1 MSATNPPQRAIKL
14 FSKGLEFHQL
24 NALDDAA
31 RCYQNAL
38 EMHGSFFDAQHLL
51 GVIAAQQE
59 QFELAVA
66 LITKA
71 LNIRADEG
79 AFSNRGL
86 ALHQLGQYQAALKD
100 FDSAISFNPN
110 NPQSHYNR
118 GNALQEIKQ
127 YEAALRSYDQAIALD
142 PSNAEIYNNRGN
154 TLQEIK
160 QYEAALRSYD
170 QAIALDPSNANAH
183 YNQGNALQE
192 IKQYEAALRSYDQ
205 AIALNPSNAEAFNG
219 RGGCLEKQRKYQ
231 AAATQYLNAIQL
243 NPTYEIALFNLANS
257 LQTLGKP
264 KSALE
269 YYLRVLEQNK
279 NNIEAHIN
287 CANTL
292 RTLRQYDQALVHYQ
306 RALTLDPHAKF
317 LRGMALHLKMM
328 MCDWS
333 NFDDDIALLAQAI
346 ECGQVASEPFP
357 ILSIYNSLQ
366 HQLDLSSA
374 YQADKFKGLQPI
386 PWAAKYPKKERI
398 RIAYYST
405 DFREHPVSLLLAEL
419 FEKHNRSQF
428 EVFAFSLG
436 ENTNDP
442 MRQRLKKAFD
452 HFIDVQDLSDTDI
465 VALSR
470 KHEIDIAIDL
480 GGYTAGSRSE
490 IFQLRVAPIQISY
503 IGYLGTMGTPC
514 IDYLI
519 ADKVLIPAQLSPF
532 YTENIAYLPSYQANV
547 STREI
552 ASRSFIRS
560 EYGIPENH
568 FVFCCFN
575 NNYKI
580 TPPVFKS
587 WMHILKEV
595 QNSVL
600 FLYAENQWVQS
611 NLEKSALGHGVAK
624 ERLIFGQRLSTPE
637 YLARY
642 RIADLFLD
650 TFPYNA
656 GTTASDALW
665 MGVPVLTLA
674 GETFSSRMAASLL
687 TAIDMPELITNTPA
701 QFENRAIEIAKN
713 RGLLSGLKSKL
724 EDNKENT
731 RLFDTPK
738 FIQSL
743 ESCYLAMYER
753 GLNDLDPTDL
763 G

>member
-1 MSATNPPQRAIKL
+1 MLNQAIYFHQNGHLDEAKNIYSEVIAKEPSNFDAHFLFGILFAQTGNPHEAIKL
-14 FSKGLEFHQL
+14 FQRATEINPQSEIALSNLGTAYSQIGNLLQAL
-24 NALDDAA
+24 NAFNQAIDINQHYFEALVNKVTILNKLDRISDANN
-31 RCYQNAL
+31 CYNDLIKLQNNNPIL
-38 EMHGSFFDAQHLL
+38 FND
-51 GVIAAQQE
+51 
-59 QFELAVA
+59 
-66 LITKA
+66 
-71 LNIRADEG
+71 
-79 AFSNRGL
+79 RGL
-86 ALHQLGQYQAALKD
+86 SFRKLFKYDESLKD
-100 FDSAISFNPN
+100 FSKAITLNPN
-110 NPQSHYNR
+110 Y
-118 GNALQEIKQ
+118 A
-127 YEAALRSYDQAIALD
+127 EAYS
-142 PSNAEIYNNRGN
+142 NRGN
-154 TLQEIK
+154 TYAKLNQSDL
-160 QYEAALRSYD
+160 ALADYS
-170 QAIALDPSNANAH
+170 
-183 YNQGNALQE
+183 
-192 IKQYEAALRSYDQ
+192 K
-205 AIALNPSNAEAFNG
+205 AIALNPNYAEA
-219 RGGCLEKQRKYQ
+219 Y
-231 AAATQYLNAIQL
+231 
-243 NPTYEIALFNLANS
+243 S
-257 LQTLGKP
+257 
-264 KSALE
+264 
-269 YYLRVLEQNK
+269 
-279 NNIEAHIN
+279 N

-333 NFDDDIALLAQAI
+333 NYDDDIALLAQAI

-366 HQLDLSSA
+366 YQLDLSSA

-452 HFIDVQDLSDTDI
+452 HFIDVQDLSDTGI

>member
-1 MSATNPPQRAIKL
+1 MLNQAIYFHQNGHLDEAKNIYSEVIAKEPSNFDAHFLFGILFAQTGNPHEAIKL
-14 FSKGLEFHQL
+14 FQRATEINPQSEIALSNLGTAYSQIGNLLQAL
-24 NALDDAA
+24 NAFNQAIDINQHYFEALVNKVTILNKLDRISDANN
-31 RCYQNAL
+31 CYNDLIKLQNNNPIL
-38 EMHGSFFDAQHLL
+38 FND
-51 GVIAAQQE
+51 
-59 QFELAVA
+59 
-66 LITKA
+66 
-71 LNIRADEG
+71 
-79 AFSNRGL
+79 RGL
-86 ALHQLGQYQAALKD
+86 SFRKLFKYDESLKD
-100 FDSAISFNPN
+100 FSKAITLNPN
-110 NPQSHYNR
+110 Y
-118 GNALQEIKQ
+118 A
-127 YEAALRSYDQAIALD
+127 EAYS
-142 PSNAEIYNNRGN
+142 NRGN
-154 TLQEIK
+154 TYAKLK
-160 QYEAALRSYD
+160 QSDLALADYS
-170 QAIALDPSNANAH
+170 
-183 YNQGNALQE
+183 
-192 IKQYEAALRSYDQ
+192 K
-205 AIALNPSNAEAFNG
+205 AIALNPNYAEA
-219 RGGCLEKQRKYQ
+219 Y
-231 AAATQYLNAIQL
+231 
-243 NPTYEIALFNLANS
+243 S
-257 LQTLGKP
+257 
-264 KSALE
+264 
-269 YYLRVLEQNK
+269 
-279 NNIEAHIN
+279 N

-333 NFDDDIALLAQAI
+333 NYDDDIALLAQAI

-366 HQLDLSSA
+366 YQLDLSSA

>member
-1 MSATNPPQRAIKL
+1 MLNQAIYFHQNGHLDEAKNIYSEVIAKEPSNFDAHFLFGILFAQTGNPHEAIKL
-14 FSKGLEFHQL
+14 FQRATEINPQSEIALSNLGTAYSQIGNLLQAL
-24 NALDDAA
+24 NAFNQAIDINQHYFEALVNKVTILNKLDRISDANN
-31 RCYQNAL
+31 CYNDLIKLQNNNPIL
-38 EMHGSFFDAQHLL
+38 FND
-51 GVIAAQQE
+51 
-59 QFELAVA
+59 
-66 LITKA
+66 
-71 LNIRADEG
+71 
-79 AFSNRGL
+79 RGL
-86 ALHQLGQYQAALKD
+86 SFRKLFKYDESLKD
-100 FDSAISFNPN
+100 FSKAITLNPN
-110 NPQSHYNR
+110 Y
-118 GNALQEIKQ
+118 A
-127 YEAALRSYDQAIALD
+127 EAYS
-142 PSNAEIYNNRGN
+142 NRGN
-154 TLQEIK
+154 TYAKLNQSDL
-160 QYEAALRSYD
+160 ALADYS
-170 QAIALDPSNANAH
+170 
-183 YNQGNALQE
+183 
-192 IKQYEAALRSYDQ
+192 K
-205 AIALNPSNAEAFNG
+205 AIALNPNYAEA
-219 RGGCLEKQRKYQ
+219 Y
-231 AAATQYLNAIQL
+231 
-243 NPTYEIALFNLANS
+243 S
-257 LQTLGKP
+257 
-264 KSALE
+264 
-269 YYLRVLEQNK
+269 
-279 NNIEAHIN
+279 N

-333 NFDDDIALLAQAI
+333 NYDDDIALLAQAI

-366 HQLDLSSA
+366 YQLDLSSA

>member
-1 MSATNPPQRAIKL
+1 MSATNPPQRAIEL

-24 NALDDAA
+24 NALEDAA

-38 EMHGSFFDAQHLL
+38 EMHGSFFDPQYLL
-51 GVIAAQQE
+51 GVIAAQQGE
-59 QFELAVA
+59 LELAIA

-71 LNIRADEG
+71 LDIKPDEG
-79 AFSNRGL
+79 AFNNRGL
-86 ALHQLGQYQAALKD
+86 ALHQLGQYENALKD
-100 FDSAISFNPN
+100 FDSAISLNPK

-118 GNALQEIKQ
+118 GNALQEVKQ

-142 PSNAEIYNNRGN
+142 PSNAEIYNNQGN
-154 TLQEIK
+154 ALQDLR

-170 QAIALDPSNANAH
+170 QAIALDPSNANAY
-183 YNQGNALQE
+183 YNRGNALQE
-192 IKQYEAALRSYDQ
+192 IKQYEVALRSYDQ
-205 AIALNPSNAEAFNG
+205 AIALDPSNAEAFNG
-219 RGGCLEKQRKYQ
+219 RGVCLEKQRKYQ
-231 AAATQYLNAIQL
+231 SAAPQYLKAIQL
-243 NPTYEIALFNLANS
+243 NPSYEIALFNLANS
-257 LQTLGKP
+257 LQALENP

-269 YYLRVLEQNK
+269 YYLRVIEQNN

-306 RALTLDPHAKF
+306 RALALDPNAKF

-333 NFDDDIALLAQAI
+333 NYDDELALLAQEI
-346 ECGQVASEPFP
+346 KSGQVTSEPFP

-366 HQLDLSSA
+366 YQLDLSSA
-374 YQADKFKGLQPI
+374 YQADKFKGLEPI
-386 PWAAKYPKKERI
+386 PWATKYSKKDKI
-398 RIAYYST
+398 RIAYYSA

-419 FEKHNRSQF
+419 FEKHDRSQF

-436 ENTNDP
+436 ANTNDP
-442 MRQRLKKAFD
+442 MRQRLEKAFD
-452 HFIDVQDLSDTDI
+452 HFIDVQHLSDADI

-470 KHEIDIAIDL
+470 KYEIDIAIDL

-490 IFQLRVAPIQISY
+490 IFQLRVAPIQVSY

-514 IDYLI
+514 IDYII
-519 ADKVLIPAQLSPF
+519 ADKTLIPPQLSPF
-532 YTENIAYLPSYQANV
+532 YAENIAYLPSYQANV

-552 ASRSFIRS
+552 ATRSFTRS

-580 TPPVFKS
+580 TPAVFKS
-587 WMHILKEV
+587 WMHILKETPD
-595 QNSVL
+595 SVL

-611 NLEKSALGHGVAK
+611 NLEKVALEHGVAK

-642 RIADLFLD
+642 RVADLFLD

-674 GETFSSRMAASLL
+674 GETFSSKMAASLL

-701 QFENRAIEIAKN
+701 QFEHRAIEIAQN
-713 RGLLSGLKSKL
+713 RALLSELKSKL
-724 EDNKENT
+724 KDNKGKAK
-731 RLFDTPK
+731 LFDTLQ

-753 GLNDLDPTDL
+753 DLNDLDPMDL

>member
-1 MSATNPPQRAIKL
+1 MLNQAIYFHQNGHLDEAKNIYSEVIAKEPSNFDAHFLFGILFAQTGNPHEAIKL
-14 FSKGLEFHQL
+14 FQRATEINPQSEIALSNLGTAYSQIGNLLQAL
-24 NALDDAA
+24 NAFNQAIDINQHYFEALVNKVTILNKLDRISDANN
-31 RCYQNAL
+31 CYNDLIKLQNNNPIL
-38 EMHGSFFDAQHLL
+38 FND
-51 GVIAAQQE
+51 
-59 QFELAVA
+59 
-66 LITKA
+66 
-71 LNIRADEG
+71 
-79 AFSNRGL
+79 RGL
-86 ALHQLGQYQAALKD
+86 SFRKLFKYDESLKD
-100 FDSAISFNPN
+100 FSKAITLNPN
-110 NPQSHYNR
+110 Y
-118 GNALQEIKQ
+118 A
-127 YEAALRSYDQAIALD
+127 EAYS
-142 PSNAEIYNNRGN
+142 NRGN
-154 TLQEIK
+154 TYAKLNQSDL
-160 QYEAALRSYD
+160 ALADYS
-170 QAIALDPSNANAH
+170 
-183 YNQGNALQE
+183 
-192 IKQYEAALRSYDQ
+192 K
-205 AIALNPSNAEAFNG
+205 AIALNPNYAEA
-219 RGGCLEKQRKYQ
+219 Y
-231 AAATQYLNAIQL
+231 
-243 NPTYEIALFNLANS
+243 S
-257 LQTLGKP
+257 
-264 KSALE
+264 
-269 YYLRVLEQNK
+269 
-279 NNIEAHIN
+279 N

-333 NFDDDIALLAQAI
+333 NYDDDIALLAQAI

-366 HQLDLSSA
+366 YQLDLSSA

-452 HFIDVQDLSDTDI
+452 HFIDVQDLSDTGI

-490 IFQLRVAPIQISY
+490 IFQLRVATIQISY